1 MQGSEQMSIQHTG
14 SQQPGS
20 QHKGRLAGK
29 VALVTGAAQG
39 IGRAIAERFLAEGAV
54 VGVLDLKPDRAQAA
68 ADELRARYPSDDP
81 LVRVQA
87 FSGNVAERATI
98 ADAVAALDAQTG
110 RLDVLVSNAMW
121 VRYGPVASF
130 TPEMLHRMTATGF
143 DSVFWGIQCAAPVM
157 ARNGGGSI
165 VNIASAASFLGV
177 PDGLVYA
184 GVKAGVLGLTR
195 GAAAELGPQRVRVN
209 AVCPGS
215 IQTEGVRINVDPAM
229 AAKRLARTP
238 LGRLGE
244 PDDVASAVLFLASDE
259 SSWMTGESVLVDGGT
274 THAVM

>member
-1 MQGSEQMSIQHTG
+1 MQGSEQMSNQHT
-14 SQQPGS
+14 
-20 QHKGRLAGK
+20 QHTGRLAGK

-54 VGVLDLKPDRAQAA
+54 VGVLDLKPERAQAA
-68 ADELRARYPSDDP
+68 VDELRAQLAQGALGGQAPDAPD
-81 LVRVQA
+81 RVMA
-87 FSGNVAERATI
+87 FAGNVAERATI
-98 ADAVAALDAQTG
+98 ADAVAALDARHG

-177 PDGLVYA
+177 PNGLVYA